1 MVTPGMPGPLTG
13 PPTWGMYPVTMGQ
26 TCMLP
31 MVATG
36 FPAIAVWF
44 IALDFYCLLHYI
56 YFKGGTFYAGHGAAH
71 IGLHAAFHIYILFAF
86 HGSVHAVDGHILLG
100 FDVYGTFG
108 SYAGVAVALQGHVAF
123 GYSRDVGFG
132 SQFNIL
138 LGPEGDV
145 FFGIQADVLGAEGN
159 VLDRGKEQR
168 LLLRVEGDD
177 GAAVVADVDFLGPVG
192 VVELDG
198 VTAAGGDGFDIVVG
212 HHAAGVV
219 HVEEAAGHKG
229 PGGIALLE
237 GDHDLVAD
245 FGNEPKA
252 AVLFDDCA
260 GTGSGRL
267 YPHPIGG
274 GILVLPEETH
284 LHAAQLI
291 GVGIVGD
298 GCRLREGHRGL
309 EAVGQR
315 QGFGGTGHAL
325 KLIAIKA
332 FLIHYVGDGQY
343 PVAAEIGSAIFL
355 EGLGQTGGYEL
366 THADG
371 AGVAY
376 GFKYGTLRVHSA
388 EMGTGSGH
396 DVRLV
401 DHRSSGRQF
410 GGFFVEVR
418 RTVLSH
424 THVAVHP
431 VDAFWGG
438 IFLIIVGIGVVVV
451 QLRIQL
457 LQSRRN
463 IQRLQLHI
471 KSRTRSIL
479 TLRIAQH
486 QLLTVVV
493 KPLPAKRR
501 HARQKLPRSLPILH
515 RIRQNP
521 LKNRLTLQ
529 LHLHPRAL
537 QLLTHQVAQRI
548 IHVSPHRGSAVQQQ
562 GGTAP
567 KKACEAL
574 IAIAAPTLNIRHH
587 TRKLRQLTRHQ
598 VLHLNIHSHPQ
609 LLKHR
614 LRRSAPKARLIGF
627 VVH

>member
-1 MVTPGMPGPLTG
+1 MVTPGMPGPDTG

-36 FPAIAVWF
+36 FPAIAEWF
-44 IALDFYCLLHYI
+44 IALDYYCLLHYI

-100 FDVYGTFG
+100 FDVNGTFG
-108 SYAGVAVALQGHVAF
+108 GQCGVAVALQGHVAF
-123 GYSRDVGFG
+123 GYGRDVCFG
-132 SQFNIL
+132 GQFNIL
-138 LGPEGDV
+138 LGTEGDV
-145 FFGIQADVLGAEGN
+145 FFGIQADVLGAEGD
-159 VLDRGKEQR
+159 VLDGGKEQR
-168 LLLRVEGDD
+168 FFLGVESDD
-177 GAAVVADVDFLGPVG
+177 RAAVVADVDFLGPVG

-198 VTAAGGDGFDIVVG
+198 VTAAGGDGLDVIVG
-212 HHAAGVV
+212 HHTAGVV

-260 GTGSGRL
+260 GTGAGRL
-267 YPHPIGG
+267 YPHPVAGSV
-274 GILVLPEETH
+274 LVLPKETH
-284 LHAAQLI
+284 LHAAQLV
-291 GVGIVGD
+291 GVGIVGHR
-298 GCRLREGHRGL
+298 GRLGKGHGGL
-309 EAVGQR
+309 EAFGQG
-315 QGFGGTGHAL
+315 QGFGGTGHAF
-325 KLIAIKA
+325 KLIAVEA
-332 FLIHYVGDGQY
+332 FLIDDVGDGQY
-343 PVAAEIGSAIFL
+343 PVAAQIGSAVFL
-355 EGLGQTGGYEL
+355 EGLGQTGGDEL
-366 THADG
+366 SYADG

-376 GFKYGTLRVHSA
+376 GFKHGTLRVYAA

-401 DHRSSGRQF
+401 DHRPSGRQL
-410 GGFFVEVR
+410 GGFLVKVR
-418 RTVLSH
+418 RTVFGH
-424 THVAVHP
+424 AHVAVHP
-431 VDAFWGG
+431 VNAFWGG
-438 IFLIIVGIGVVVV
+438 IFLIIVGVGVVVV

-457 LQSRRN
+457 LHSRRN

-479 TLRIAQH
+479 PLRIAQH
-486 QLLTVVV
+486 QLLTVVI
-493 KPLPAKRR
+493 KPLPTKRR

-529 LHLHPRAL
+529 LHLNPRAL
-537 QLLTHQVAQRI
+537 QLLTHQIAQRV
-548 IHVSPHRGSAVQQQ
+548 IHISPHRGVR
-562 GGTAP
+562 GPTARWNCP
-567 KKACEAL
+567 ACYDSK
-574 IAIAAPTLNIRHH
+574 P
-587 TRKLRQLTRHQ
+587 
-598 VLHLNIHSHPQ
+598 
-609 LLKHR
+609 
-614 LRRSAPKARLIGF
+614 
-627 VVH
+627 

>member
-1 MVTPGMPGPLTG
+1 MPGPLTG

-44 IALDFYCLLHYI
+44 IALDYYCLLHYI

-71 IGLHAAFHIYILFAF
+71 IGLHATFHIHILFAF

-108 SYAGVAVALQGHVAF
+108 GQCGIAVALQGHVAF

-159 VLDRGKEQR
+159 VLDGGKEQR
-168 LLLRVEGDD
+168 FFLGIEGDD
-177 GAAVVADVDFLGPVG
+177 GAAVVADVDFLGSVG
-192 VVELDG
+192 IVELDG
-198 VTAAGGDGFDIVVG
+198 VTAAGGDGFDVVVG

-260 GTGSGRL
+260 GTGVGRL
-267 YPHPIGG
+267 YPHPVGG
-274 GILVLPEETH
+274 GILVLPKEAH
-284 LHAAQLI
+284 LHTPQLV

-298 GCRLREGHRGL
+298 RGRLRKGHGGL
-309 EAVGQR
+309 ETFGQG
-315 QGFGGTGHAL
+315 QGIGGTGHAF

-332 FLIHYVGDGQY
+332 FLVDDVGDGQY
-343 PVAAEIGSAIFL
+343 PVAAQIGSAVFL
-355 EGLGQTGGYEL
+355 QGLGQTGGNEL
-366 THADG
+366 AHANG

-376 GFKYGTLRVHSA
+376 GFKDGTLRVHSA

-401 DHRSSGRQF
+401 DHRPSGRQF
-410 GGFFVEVR
+410 GGFLVEVR
-418 RTVLSH
+418 RTVFGH
-424 THVAVHP
+424 AHVAVHP
-431 VDAFWGG
+431 IDAFRGG
-438 IFLIIVGIGVVVV
+438 IFLIIVGVGVVVV
-451 QLRIQL
+451 QLGVQLLELAADAQL
-457 LQSRRN
+457 LQFEVEGGAGGVFALGVAEDEFLS
-463 IQRLQLHI
+463 
-471 KSRTRSIL
+471 
-479 TLRIAQH
+479 
-486 QLLTVVV
+486 VVV
-493 KPLPAKRR
+493 KPLATKGG
-501 HARQKLPRSLPILH
+501 HAGQELPGGFFVLGGVGQDAFEAGFADRKSTRLNSSH
-515 RIRQNP
+515 VRISYAVFC
-521 LKNRLTLQ
+521 LK
-529 LHLHPRAL
+529 
-537 QLLTHQVAQRI
+537 
-548 IHVSPHRGSAVQQQ
+548 
-562 GGTAP
+562 
-567 KKACEAL
+567 KKKKKE
-574 IAIAAPTLNIRHH
+574 TYN
-587 TRKLRQLTRHQ
+587 
-598 VLHLNIHSHPQ
+598 
-609 LLKHR
+609 
-614 LRRSAPKARLIGF
+614 
-627 VVH
+627 

>member
-44 IALDFYCLLHYI
+44 IALDYYCLLHYI

-108 SYAGVAVALQGHVAF
+108 GQRGIAVALQGHVAF
-123 GYSRDVGFG
+123 GYGRDVGFG
-132 SQFNIL
+132 GQFNIL
-138 LGPEGDV
+138 LGTEGDV
-145 FFGIQADVLGAEGN
+145 FFGIQSSVLGAEGN

-168 LLLRVEGDD
+168 LLLGIEGDD

-198 VTAAGGDGFDIVVG
+198 VPAAGGDGFDVVVG

-219 HVEEAAGHKG
+219 HVEEAAGYKG

-245 FGNEPKA
+245 FGHEPKTT
-252 AVLFDDCA
+252 VLFDDCA

-267 YPHPIGG
+267 YPHPVAGS
-274 GILVLPEETH
+274 ILVLPEEAH
-284 LHAAQLI
+284 LHAPQLV

-298 GCRLREGHRGL
+298 RGRLREGHGGL
-309 EAVGQR
+309 EAFGQG
-315 QGFGGTGHAL
+315 QGFGGTGHAF
-325 KLIAIKA
+325 KFVAVEA
-332 FLIHYVGDGQY
+332 FLIYDVGDGQY
-343 PVAAEIGSAIFL
+343 PVAAQIGSAVFL
-355 EGLGQTGGYEL
+355 EGLGQTGGDEL
-366 THADG
+366 AHADG
-371 AGVAY
+371 ASVAY
-376 GFKYGTLRVHSA
+376 GFEDGRLRVHA
-388 EMGTGSGH
+388 TEMGTGSGH

-401 DHRSSGRQF
+401 EHRPSGRQF
-410 GGFFVEVR
+410 GGFLVKVR
-418 RTVLSH
+418 RTVFGH

-431 VDAFWGG
+431 VDAFRGG
-438 IFLIIVGIGVVVV
+438 VFLVIVGIRVVVV

-479 TLRIAQH
+479 PLRIAQH
-486 QLLTVVV
+486 QLLTVII
-493 KPLPAKRR
+493 KPLATKRR
-501 HARQKLPRSLPILH
+501 HAR
-515 RIRQNP
+515 
-521 LKNRLTLQ
+521 
-529 LHLHPRAL
+529 
-537 QLLTHQVAQRI
+537 
-548 IHVSPHRGSAVQQQ
+548 
-562 GGTAP
+562 
-567 KKACEAL
+567 
-574 IAIAAPTLNIRHH
+574 
-587 TRKLRQLTRHQ
+587 
-598 VLHLNIHSHPQ
+598 
-609 LLKHR
+609 
-614 LRRSAPKARLIGF
+614 
-627 VVH
+627 

>member
-1 MVTPGMPGPLTG
+1 
-13 PPTWGMYPVTMGQ
+13 
-26 TCMLP
+26 MLP

-36 FPAIAVWF
+36 FPAIAEWF
-44 IALDFYCLLHYI
+44 IALDYYCLLHYI

-108 SYAGVAVALQGHVAF
+108 GYAGVAVALQGHVAF
-123 GYSRDVGFG
+123 GYGRDVGFG

-168 LLLRVEGDD
+168 LLLGIEGDD

-198 VTAAGGDGFDIVVG
+198 VPAAGGDGFDVVVG

-245 FGNEPKA
+245 FGNEPKT

-260 GTGSGRL
+260 GAGAWRL
-267 YPHPIGG
+267 YPHPIAGSVL
-274 GILVLPEETH
+274 ILPKETH
-284 LHAAQLI
+284 LHAPQLV
-291 GVGIVGD
+291 GVGIVGHR
-298 GCRLREGHRGL
+298 GRLGEGHGGL
-309 EAVGQR
+309 ETFGQG
-315 QGFGGTGHAL
+315 QGFGGTGYAF
-325 KLIAIKA
+325 KLVAVKA
-332 FLIHYVGDGQY
+332 FLVYDVGDGQY
-343 PVAAEIGSAIFL
+343 PVAAQIGSAIFL
-355 EGLGQTGGYEL
+355 EGLGQTGGDEL

-388 EMGTGSGH
+388 EMGTGRGH
-396 DVRLV
+396 DVRFV
-401 DHRSSGRQF
+401 DHRSSGRQL
-410 GGFFVEVR
+410 GGFLVKVR
-418 RTVLSH
+418 RTVFGH
-424 THVAVHP
+424 AHVAVYP
-431 VDAFWGG
+431 VDAFGG
-438 IFLIIVGIGVVVV
+438 CIFLIIVGIRVVVV
-451 QLRIQL
+451 QLGIQL

-479 TLRIAQH
+479 PLRIAQH
-486 QLLTVVV
+486 QLL
-493 KPLPAKRR
+493 K
-501 HARQKLPRSLPILH
+501 IG
-515 RIRQNP
+515 
-521 LKNRLTLQ
+521 
-529 LHLHPRAL
+529 RA
-537 QLLTHQVAQRI
+537 
-548 IHVSPHRGSAVQQQ
+548 HV
-562 GGTAP
+562 
-567 KKACEAL
+567 
-574 IAIAAPTLNIRHH
+574 
-587 TRKLRQLTRHQ
+587 
-598 VLHLNIHSHPQ
+598 
-609 LLKHR
+609 
-614 LRRSAPKARLIGF
+614 
-627 VVH
+627 